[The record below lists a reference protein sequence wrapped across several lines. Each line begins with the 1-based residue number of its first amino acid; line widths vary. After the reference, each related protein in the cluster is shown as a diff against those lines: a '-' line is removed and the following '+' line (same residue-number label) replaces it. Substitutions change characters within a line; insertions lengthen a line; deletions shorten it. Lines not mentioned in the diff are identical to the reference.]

1 MVIVSALGAGD
12 YEFKSH
18 LSEIFKYCLDSSV
31 GRALD

>member
-1 MVIVSALGAGD
+1 MVIVSALGAED

-18 LSEIFKYCLDSSV
+18 LSDTLKNCLDSSV